1 MLTKKTDV
9 GIANPWVSTLCRFK
23 KPRKGFLIH
32 QPTGPMPETRSQ
44 EELDNYSRQLNPEDD
59 TYWRSRGY
67 EGRDDQTPIGTGSE
81 DEEQ

>member
-1 MLTKKTDV
+1 
-9 GIANPWVSTLCRFK
+9 
-23 KPRKGFLIH
+23 
-32 QPTGPMPETRSQ
+32 MPETRSQ